1 MKKILFEIAHPKHF
15 HQFKH
20 LIAILSNDFKIKI
33 IARDKDVVIKL
44 LKESGFDYEEYGI
57 HGKKMRDKLF
67 AVPNIL
73 SKYHKIVKEFNP
85 DLIIS
90 RSSPYAAII
99 SKISK
104 AKTLVL
110 PDSEVVTFN
119 NKFTIPLSDY
129 IVTPDT
135 YELYHGKNHFK
146 VSGFFENSYLH
157 PKYFQPDESV
167 LTDIGAK
174 ISDQIIVIRLVG
186 WFANHD
192 KGKSGFGEHE
202 KKELVSFLSNKGKV
216 FISGEGGL
224 PDYLEPYKLN
234 IKASKMHSLLRY
246 ATIYIGDSQT
256 MATEAALLGTPSI
269 RYNSFVGENDMS
281 NFKIL
286 EHDYGLLR
294 NVSSFQEVLSVS
306 DKLLENEKLKEEHL
320 SKSNEYFE
328 SAGDLNK
335 QTAEIVYK
343 ILGRN

>member
-1 MKKILFEIAHPKHF
+1 MKKVLFEIAHPKHF

-20 LIAILSNDFKIKI
+20 LISILSDDFKIKI

-44 LKESGFDYEEYGI
+44 LKESGFDYEEYGL
-57 HGKKMRDKLF
+57 HGKKMRDKFL

-73 SKYHKIVKEFNP
+73 SKYYKIVKDFNP
-85 DLIIS
+85 DLIVS
-90 RSSPYAAII
+90 RSSPYAAIV

-129 IVTPDT
+129 IITPGT
-135 YELYHGKNHFK
+135 YELDHGKNHYK

-157 PKYFQPDESV
+157 PEYFQPDESV

-174 ISDQIIVIRLVG
+174 VSDQIIVIRLVG

-192 KGKSGFGEHE
+192 KGKSGFSKEE
-202 KKELVSFLSNKGKV
+202 KKELVSNLSKKGKLFV
-216 FISGEGGL
+216 SGEGKI
-224 PDYLEPYKLN
+224 PDFMMPYQLN
-234 IKASKMHSLLRY
+234 IKANKMHSLLHY
-246 ATIYIGDSQT
+246 ATLYIGDSQT

-269 RYNSFVGENDMS
+269 RFNSFVGENDMS

-286 EHDYGLLR
+286 ENEYGLLR
-294 NVSSFQEVLSVS
+294 NVSTFEEVLSVS
-306 DKLLENEKLKEEHL
+306 EEFLNQEKIKEEHL
-320 SKSNEYFE
+320 SKSKEYFK

-335 QTAEIVYK
+335 QTADVIYK
-343 ILGRN
+343 ILESD

>member
-15 HQFKH
+15 HQFKN
-20 LIAILSNDFKIKI
+20 LIEILKDDFKIKI
-33 IARDKDVVIKL
+33 IARDKDVVINL
-44 LKESGFDYEEYGI
+44 LKESGFDYEEYGL
-57 HGKKMRDKLF
+57 HGKKMRDKLL
-67 AVPNIL
+67 AVPTIL
-73 SKYHKIVKEFNP
+73 SKYHKIVKEFGP

-104 AKTLVL
+104 AKALVF

-119 NKFTIPLSDY
+119 NKFTVPLSDY
-129 IVTPDT
+129 IITPNT
-135 YELYHGKNHFK
+135 YELGHGKYHFK
-146 VSGFFENSYLH
+146 VNGFFENSYLH
-157 PKYFQPDESV
+157 PEYFQPDESV
-167 LTDIGAK
+167 LSDIGVK
-174 ISDQIIVIRLVG
+174 FSDQIIVIRLVG

-192 KGKSGFGEHE
+192 KGNSGFGEIE

-246 ATIYIGDSQT
+246 ATLYIGDSQT
-256 MATEAALLGTPSI
+256 MSAEAALLGTPSI

-286 EHDYGLLR
+286 EHDYGLLK
-294 NVSSFQEVLSVS
+294 NVSSFKEVLSIS
-306 DKLLENEKLKEEHL
+306 DELLKNVKLKEEHL
-320 SKSNEYFE
+320 SKSNEYFK
-328 SAGDLNK
+328 SAGDINK

-343 ILGRN
+343 IIGQN